1 LDNIWGDKVQKIIN
15 IFLVILSF
23 TIFQTQLKAEEEIG
37 SQHTVGLG
45 FLLAYEYS
53 EPHFMH
59 LRGGIIAT
67 DNEYENIELLYNFK
81 KSFLKNNYLS
91 EIELDTSYQFQT
103 ESYWSNGSGLM
114 ENIDVEIYNIRALY
128 GLQLSKKL
136 MLKSG
141 LGYRHLYHHWKGR
154 TTTTGAAGGD
164 RIQDY
169 TYIPIIAELKDG
181 IGNLK
186 IEFDYV
192 IEGNNTSYGAQN
204 ASSTKFKNHDGF
216 MFKTSYKIEN
226 NGLSFEPYYE
236 FLAIEESD
244 WVNSSKEPSN
254 ITNEVGIRIKKEFNS
269 NRSTVSNY
277 KKIMNND
284 EYYYGVQALMS
295 EVESGFYSPTGTG
308 KIEEEGTGFSIIS
321 GMQILDSVRG
331 FPLKLNFEIAFNQFG
346 NSEFRC
352 NSGATMLTDGRY
364 ANKLYSAGTTLNCTS
379 DNIVIAIE
387 SHSVSFGIKP
397 NYKIIDNLYIN
408 ANLGFHR
415 WDQSENTYWPDSGNS
430 STLTSYGGTDIYMGT
445 GIDYRNKN
453 FTFGIEYLEHTMRYD
468 AKSFV
473 GSLKY
478 NF

>member
-1 LDNIWGDKVQKIIN
+1 MY
-15 IFLVILSF
+15 LSF
-23 TIFQTQLKAEEEIG
+23 ALTLQTNLKAEEELG
-37 SQHTVGLG
+37 SRHSVGLG

-59 LRGGIIAT
+59 LRGGIIAE
-67 DNEYENIELLYNFK
+67 DNEYENIEFLYNFK
-81 KSFLKNNYLS
+81 KSFLTNNYLS

-103 ESYWSNGSGLM
+103 QSYWSNGTGTM
-114 ENIDVEIYNIRALY
+114 KANDTEIINIRALY

-141 LGYRHLYHHWKGR
+141 LGYRDLYHHGQGHV
-154 TTTTGAAGGD
+154 TSTGALGGD
-164 RIQDY
+164 RLQDY

-181 IGNLK
+181 IGILN

-192 IEGNNTSYGAQN
+192 IQGNNATYN
-204 ASSTKFKNHDGF
+204 STGSTHTKYQNHDGF
-216 MFKTSYKIEN
+216 MFKTSYELEN
-226 NGLSFEPYYE
+226 NGWSFEPYYE

-244 WVNSSKEPSN
+244 WVDQSSKEPSN
-254 ITNEVGIRIKKEFNS
+254 ITNEIGFRIKKEFNS

-277 KKIMNND
+277 KKIMTND
-284 EYYYGVQALMS
+284 EYYFGVQALMS

-321 GMQILDSVRG
+321 GMQILDSLRG

-346 NSEFRC
+346 NSEFNC
-352 NSGATMLTDGRY
+352 NSGATVITDGRY
-364 ANKLYSAGTTLNCTS
+364 ANKLYSAGTTISCGS

-415 WDQSENTYWPDSGNS
+415 WDQSENTYWPDSGSS

-453 FTFGIEYLEHTMRYD
+453 FTFGIEYLEHTMMYD